1 MTRTSKLSQKLN
13 SDFITQVT
21 GLVFSKQNFLFVGR
35 IRIVGFVIRRRV
47 RRQGRR
53 RRSSQEGERVGRENA
68 TKTRSKLTRFEHN
81 KRCRKTMI
89 FTRFELKKEAK
100 NVAN

>member
-53 RRSSQEGERVGRENA
+53 RSSQEGERVGRENVA
-68 TKTRSKLTRFEHN
+68 KNRSQLTRFEHN
-81 KRCRKTMI
+81 KMR
-89 FTRFELKKEAK
+89 
-100 NVAN
+100 

>member
-13 SDFITQVT
+13 SDFIKQVT

-53 RRSSQEGERVGRENA
+53 RSSQEGERVGRENVA
-68 TKTRSKLTRFEHN
+68 KTRSQLTRFEHN
-81 KRCRKTMI
+81 KMLQKTD
-89 FTRFELKKEAK
+89 RS
-100 NVAN
+100 